1 MKITNFEQFETTRSF
16 GDNIHTGK
24 TSIDEAKTNQSNL
37 LESMIEFNNKT
48 RLKKE
53 EMLENKKYF
62 GYYRCS
68 L

>member
-48 RLKKE
+48 RLRKE
-53 EMLENKKYF
+53 EML
-62 GYYRCS
+62 
-68 L
+68 